1 MTTPDAPQGR
11 PVPDAND
18 LALLAAIINNGT
30 IGLPQAAWNARMSQ
44 AEAAARFVTMAERG
58 MPLRLVAEGDRQ
70 LLWRISQSGPAQPG
84 PATGGFPVLPPVPPH
99 EQAREQAVA
108 GAVPLGRPPFG
119 RPAAEPAPEA
129 GSTGGS
135 TWGLPGT
142 SAWVRSDEPS
152 PTRRVQISGA
162 PTQSVFGLF
171 GEHLDVSLQQII
183 DPADEMLT
191 AAGYRLDPSER
202 ALLVRTAIGNRGPVD
217 FESLPDLY
225 LVLVS
230 GTGTV
235 LQKAAVSVADYPAH
249 RVGVP
254 SGTQASGWT
263 VFLVPPETEVAQVR
277 WSVRPDLTDR
287 TISWGFGP
295 A

>member
-1 MTTPDAPQGR
+1 VTTPDAPQGR

-18 LALLAAIINNGT
+18 LALLAEIINNGT

-44 AEAAARFVTMAERG
+44 AEAAERFVTMAERG

-70 LLWRISQSGPAQPG
+70 LLWHIAQAGPA
-84 PATGGFPVLPPVPPH
+84 GGFPVPAAAPAAPVH
-99 EQAREQAVA
+99 EHAV
-108 GAVPLGRPPFG
+108 AVPLGRPPFG
-119 RPAAEPAPEA
+119 MPAAEPAQSPAPEA
-129 GSTGGS
+129 GSAGGS

-162 PTQSVFGLF
+162 PTQSVYGLF
-171 GEHLDVSLQQII
+171 GEHLDVSLEQII

-230 GTGTV
+230 STGTTI
-235 LQKAAVSVADYPAH
+235 QKAAVSVAGYPAH

-254 SGTQASGWT
+254 SGTHAFGWT

-277 WSVRPDLTDR
+277 WSVRPDLADR